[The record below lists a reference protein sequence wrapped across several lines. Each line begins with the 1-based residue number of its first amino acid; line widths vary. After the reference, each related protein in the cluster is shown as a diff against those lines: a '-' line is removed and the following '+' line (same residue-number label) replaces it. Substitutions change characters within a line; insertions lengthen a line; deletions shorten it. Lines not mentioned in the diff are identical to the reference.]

1 MGEGF
6 LSKVKNLVGIEEVE
20 EDEILEDEPVKE
32 TPKRE
37 APKKEERPA
46 YEPKT
51 FTPRKETREEP
62 SSADRGTGAVNRLTK
77 QLNMIVIEPK
87 SFDECPRLVDSLKG
101 KKPVIINL
109 EKVESET
116 ARKIFDFLSGA
127 TYALSGNV
135 QKVSANIFLFAPE
148 NVDITAPAE
157 GRTAF
162 QETIKSPWR

>member
-6 LSKVKNLVGIEEVE
+6 FSKVKNLVGIEEVE
-20 EDEILEDEPVKE
+20 EEEEVVSEPVKE

-37 APKKEERPA
+37 TPKREERPA

-51 FTPRKETREEP
+51 FTPRKEAREET
-62 SSADRGTGAVNRLTK
+62 AATDRGTGAVSRLTK

-148 NVDITAPAE
+148 NVDITAPTE
-157 GRTAF
+157 GRTNF
-162 QETIKSPWR
+162 QDNLKSPWR

>member
-1 MGEGF
+1 MGESF
-6 LSKVKNLVGIEEVE
+6 MKKVRDLVGIEEVE
-20 EDEILEDEPVKE
+20 EEEVAEEPVKE
-32 TPKRE
+32 PSRRE
-37 APKKEERPA
+37 TERSG
-46 YEPKT
+46 YEPKYQ
-51 FTPRKETREEP
+51 PRSQREEP
-62 SSADRGTGAVNRLTK
+62 APAERNTGAVNRLTK

-109 EKVESET
+109 EKVESDT

-148 NVDITAPAE
+148 NVDVTAPAE
-157 GRTAF
+157 GRASF
-162 QETIKSPWR
+162 SDSLKSPWR

>member
-6 LSKVKNLVGIEEVE
+6 FSKVKNLVGIEEVE
-20 EDEILEDEPVKE
+20 EDDVLEEEPVKE
-32 TPKRE
+32 TPK
-37 APKKEERPA
+37 KEERPA
-46 YEPKT
+46 FEART
-51 FTPRKETREEP
+51 FTPRKESRDESP
-62 SSADRGTGAVNRLTK
+62 AADNRGTGAVGRLTK

-148 NVDITAPAE
+148 NVDITAPSE
-157 GRTAF
+157 GRPNF
-162 QETIKSPWR
+162 QDSLKSPWR

>member
-6 LSKVKNLVGIEEVE
+6 FSKVKNLVGIEEVE
-20 EDEILEDEPVKE
+20 EDEIVEDEPVKE
-32 TPKRE
+32 PPKRE
-37 APKKEERPA
+37 TPKKEERPA

-62 SSADRGTGAVNRLTK
+62 AVDRGTGAVNRLTK

-157 GRTAF
+157 GRTNF
-162 QETIKSPWR
+162 QDSIKSPWR

>member
-1 MGEGF
+1 MGAGF
-6 LSKVKNLVGIEEVE
+6 FDKVKNAIGIEEVE
-20 EDEILEDEPVKE
+20 EEELLEE
-32 TPKRE
+32 E
-37 APKKEERPA
+37 APKEAPEKKERPA
-46 YEPKT
+46 YEARPYVS
-51 FTPRKETREEP
+51 RRETREEQAP
-62 SSADRGTGAVNRLTK
+62 AERRDTGAVNRLTK

-148 NVDITAPAE
+148 NVDVTAPSE
-157 GRTAF
+157 GRTTF
-162 QETIKSPWR
+162 QDSIKSPWR

>member
-6 LSKVKNLVGIEEVE
+6 FSKVKNLVGIEEVE
-20 EDEILEDEPVKE
+20 EEETLEEETVKE
-32 TPKRE
+32 TPKR
-37 APKKEERPA
+37 EERPA

-51 FTPRKETREEP
+51 FTPRRETREEP
-62 SSADRGTGAVNRLTK
+62 VSADRGTGAVSRLTK

-116 ARKIFDFLSGA
+116 ARKIFDLWNEVVKDH
-127 TYALSGNV
+127 L
-135 QKVSANIFLFAPE
+135 
-148 NVDITAPAE
+148 
-157 GRTAF
+157 
-162 QETIKSPWR
+162 

>member
-6 LSKVKNLVGIEEVE
+6 FSKVKNLVGIEEVE
-20 EDEILEDEPVKE
+20 EEETLEEETVKE
-32 TPKRE
+32 TPKR
-37 APKKEERPA
+37 EERPA

-51 FTPRKETREEP
+51 FTPRRETREEP
-62 SSADRGTGAVNRLTK
+62 VSADRGTGAVSRLTT

-148 NVDITAPAE
+148 NVDITAPAD
-157 GRTAF
+157 GRAGF
-162 QETIKSPWR
+162 QESIKSPWR